1 VGQLNFSNVNTYT
14 LAAGAG
20 GMLVLGSPTNR
31 AAISVN
37 LGSHI
42 ISAPVSMNGDVQM
55 NIVAGTSLNMA
66 GGLRMA
72 DNTTATMIGNGTL
85 SIGGEQ
91 FHGDDSVLD
100 VRAGRV
106 NFNSNAGLPASVDQP
121 ARAKLTVNVSGEGSS
136 VVLNSDQDLASI
148 RVDFDVA
155 GNQSFDLAT
164 PSGTG
169 QFRSVRVYAADLA
182 SAKTSLYGAIRTA
195 NAAGAPSSTDGI
207 YDSGLATHFGM
218 KLGIAQLVDAQG
230 DGYILMR
237 PTRTGDLNL
246 DGAVTISDFI
256 DLASNFNRTSDTTWQ
271 EGDLNYDGAV
281 TISDFIDLAA
291 NFNGTYAG
299 SIGAVSAED
308 QQTLARFA
316 SSIGVD
322 PSVIGSAVPE
332 PEMVGVLGSFMVLA
346 LRKRKKQVRR
356 GGRRARLD

>member
-1 VGQLNFSNVNTYT
+1 
-14 LAAGAG
+14 
-20 GMLVLGSPTNR
+20 
-31 AAISVN
+31 
-37 LGSHI
+37 
-42 ISAPVSMNGDVQM
+42 
-55 NIVAGTSLNMA
+55 
-66 GGLRMA
+66 
-72 DNTTATMIGNGTL
+72 
-85 SIGGEQ
+85 
-91 FHGDDSVLD
+91 
-100 VRAGRV
+100 
-106 NFNSNAGLPASVDQP
+106 
-121 ARAKLTVNVSGEGSS
+121 
-136 VVLNSDQDLASI
+136 
-148 RVDFDVA
+148 
-155 GNQSFDLAT
+155 
-164 PSGTG
+164 
-169 QFRSVRVYAADLA
+169 
-182 SAKTSLYGAIRTA
+182 
-195 NAAGAPSSTDGI
+195 
-207 YDSGLATHFGM
+207 M

>member
-1 VGQLNFSNVNTYT
+1 
-14 LAAGAG
+14 
-20 GMLVLGSPTNR
+20 
-31 AAISVN
+31 
-37 LGSHI
+37 
-42 ISAPVSMNGDVQM
+42 
-55 NIVAGTSLNMA
+55 
-66 GGLRMA
+66 
-72 DNTTATMIGNGTL
+72 
-85 SIGGEQ
+85 
-91 FHGDDSVLD
+91 
-100 VRAGRV
+100 
-106 NFNSNAGLPASVDQP
+106 
-121 ARAKLTVNVSGEGSS
+121 
-136 VVLNSDQDLASI
+136 VLNSDQDLASI

-164 PSGTG
+164 PSAPG

-195 NAAGAPSSTDGI
+195 NAAGAPSATDGI

-316 SSIGVD
+316 LSLGVD

-332 PEMVGVLGSFMVLA
+332 PAALSMLA
-346 LRKRKKQVRR
+346 LGAV
-356 GGRRARLD
+356 GLMGRRRRK